1 MLSKISVKKPMT
13 VLVCV
18 VLVIVLGIVSFMKMT
33 PDLMPN
39 MDLPYAMIMT
49 TYVGQTPEAVE
60 MTVSKPLEQSIAT
73 IDGVKM
79 VSSNSAENY
88 SLVVVEFE
96 DGTNMDSATVDV
108 RSSLDTLTD
117 MWPEA
122 VGTPYQI
129 GRASCRERV

>member
-96 DGTNMDSATVDV
+96 DGTIVEG
-108 RSSLDTLTD
+108 RK
-117 MWPEA
+117 MWAFTHGRIRNPN
-122 VGTPYQI
+122 VKTP
-129 GRASCRERV
+129 RKKRVKT